1 MTGLDSVA
9 LTKRLLQK
17 YPLLKVNLRSYLEE
31 RADVL
36 LGTSGDPVISVG
48 GRGRRPSDP
57 TLRKVTALERVDERH
72 ATILFIFRTV
82 ERALKRADAT
92 TRRLV
97 EMHYFEGRTLT
108 AASAHLGIHRVKAT
122 RMVQAFV
129 NNLERQLSEYLWHE
143 REEGS

>member
-1 MTGLDSVA
+1 MDSVA

-48 GRGRRPSDP
+48 GRGRRLSDP

-72 ATILFIFRTV
+72 ATTLTILHVV
-82 ERALKRADAT
+82 EKTLKRLDSSS
-92 TRRLV
+92 RRMV
-97 EMHYFEGRTLT
+97 ELYFFEGLTLT
-108 AASAHLGIHRVKAT
+108 AVSARLKVSISTAERRLQRFVKDLA
-122 RMVQAFV
+122 
-129 NNLERQLSEYLWHE
+129 ERLSEYLWQDW
-143 REEGS
+143 EEGP

>member
-1 MTGLDSVA
+1 MDSVA
-9 LTKRLLQK
+9 LTKRLLK
-17 YPLLKVNLRSYLEE
+17 NYPLLKVNLRSYLEE

-92 TRRLV
+92 TRRMV
-97 EMHYFEGRTLT
+97 EMHYFGGWTMT
-108 AASAHLGIHRVKAT
+108 AVSAHFGIHRVKAT

-129 NNLERQLSEYLWHE
+129 NDLAKRLSEHLWQQE
-143 REEGS
+143 REEGA